1 MINSMQLCTFRLGDQ
16 HFGVDALKVQELIRH
31 QTMTRVPLA
40 PSSVR
45 GLINLR
51 GQIVTAIDLRS
62 RFGLP
67 KVESESELMNIV
79 IRTDDECVS
88 LLVDRIGDVMTVDQ
102 TDFEVPPETLDES
115 LRPYI
120 NGAYKLEDRLLLLL
134 DWLNVVKSI

>member
-1 MINSMQLCTFRLGDQ
+1 
-16 HFGVDALKVQELIRH
+16 
-31 QTMTRVPLA
+31 
-40 PSSVR
+40 
-45 GLINLR
+45 LINLR

-67 KVESESELMNIV
+67 NIESELELMNIV

-88 LLVDRIGDVMTVDQ
+88 LLVDRIGDVLSVDQ
-102 TDFEVPPETLDES
+102 AQFEAPPETLDES